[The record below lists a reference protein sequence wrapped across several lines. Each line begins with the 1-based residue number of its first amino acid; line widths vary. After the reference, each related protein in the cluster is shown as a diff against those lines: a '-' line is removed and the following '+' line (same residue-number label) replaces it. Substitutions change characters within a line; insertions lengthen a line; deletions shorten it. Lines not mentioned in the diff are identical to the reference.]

1 MKKYLLPEN
10 GNFYKANMHCHS
22 VISDGTWTP
31 EEIKRNYME
40 HGYSIV
46 AYTDHDVMIPHHD
59 LTDENFL
66 ALTGYEMEI
75 NEKAPDKGPRQRKTC
90 HMCLVALSP
99 EIDRQV
105 CWHRSEYVFG
115 NANDHVCEVK
125 FDESLPDYERVYTGE
140 CISDM
145 MKKGRDA
152 GFFVTYNHPVWS
164 LENYPEYINYHG
176 MNAMEIVNYGC
187 ISAGWYDYNPKVYDE
202 FLMEGRRI
210 FCIGGDDNHNRR
222 INDSFGG
229 FTVIKA
235 ERLEYR
241 AVADALLAGNFYA
254 SQGPEI
260 KALWVE
266 DGKVHIECSPVCE
279 ICLNTGVRKA
289 ARVEAAPGESLT
301 EAEFDIDP
309 SWVYIRLTATDHAGK
324 PANTNAYFID
334 EMELAA
340 E

>member
-1 MKKYLLPEN
+1 MRKYLLPEG

-22 VISDGTWTP
+22 VISDGAWTP
-31 EEIKRNYME
+31 EEIKRNYMA

-75 NEKAPDKGPRQRKTC
+75 NDITPEMGSRHRKTC
-90 HMCLVALSP
+90 HMCFVALSP
-99 EIDRQV
+99 DIDRQV
-105 CWHRSEYVFG
+105 CWHRSKYVSG
-115 NANDHVCEVK
+115 NGASHIGEVR

-145 MKKGRDA
+145 IKKGRDA
-152 GFFVTYNHPVWS
+152 GFFVTYNHPIWS
-164 LENYPEYINYHG
+164 LESYPQYMRYYG

-187 ISAGWYDYNPKVYDE
+187 IAEGWFDYNPSVYDD
-202 FLMEGRRI
+202 FLMDGRRI
-210 FCIGGDDNHNRR
+210 FCVGGDDNHNRK
-222 INDSFGG
+222 IPDSFGG

-266 DGKVHIECSPVCE
+266 DGKVHIECSPASE
-279 ICLNTGVRKA
+279 ICLNTGIRKA
-289 ARVEAAPGESLT
+289 ARAVAAPGESLT
-301 EAEFDIDP
+301 VAEFDIDP
-309 SWVYIRLTATDHAGK
+309 TWIYIRLTVTDHAGK
-324 PANTNAYFID
+324 PANTNAYFFD
-334 EMELAA
+334 EMELSA